1 MMKQYIQLGNSV
13 FSSSKN
19 GLSVLVIGIETIIGV
34 GILFLIGII
43 IIMVTKALLFFLPAV
58 VISWLVWYI
67 TGNEVYAAL
76 SFVAIAVLSFFKK

>member
-1 MMKQYIQLGNSV
+1 MKHYIQLDNSA
-13 FSSSKN
+13 FSSSKY